1 MLIIYIK
8 NGEKRGKG
16 KREKERER
24 EREAVFSFKR
34 NISKIVFER
43 KGERKREKEVERGG
57 NTVHP
62 EIFERLV

>member
-24 EREAVFSFKR
+24 ERLYLVSNGTSARLYSRGGEK
-34 NISKIVFER
+34 ER
-43 KGERKREKEVERGG
+43 ERKR
-57 NTVHP
+57 
-62 EIFERLV
+62 

>member
-1 MLIIYIK
+1 M
-8 NGEKRGKG
+8 EKRE
-16 KREKERER
+16 EKEREKKR

-57 NTVHP
+57 NTAHP
-62 EIFERLV
+62 ENFERLV

>member
-24 EREAVFSFKR
+24 EAVLVSNATSARLYSNGRVK
-34 NISKIVFER
+34 ER
-43 KGERKREKEVERGG
+43 ERKR
-57 NTVHP
+57 
-62 EIFERLV
+62 

>member
-16 KREKERER
+16 KREKER

-62 EIFERLV
+62 

>member
-1 MLIIYIK
+1 M
-8 NGEKRGKG
+8 EKRE
-16 KREKERER
+16 EKEREKKR

-34 NISKIVFER
+34 NISKIGFER

-62 EIFERLV
+62 ENFERLV

>member
-1 MLIIYIK
+1 M
-8 NGEKRGKG
+8 EKREEKE
-16 KREKERER
+16 REKRER

>member
-8 NGEKRGKG
+8 NGERRGKG
-16 KREKERER
+16 KREKER

-43 KGERKREKEVERGG
+43 KGERERKR
-57 NTVHP
+57 
-62 EIFERLV
+62 

>member
-24 EREAVFSFKR
+24 ERERLYLVSNATSARLYSNGRVK
-34 NISKIVFER
+34 ER
-43 KGERKREKEVERGG
+43 ERKR
-57 NTVHP
+57 
-62 EIFERLV
+62 

>member
-62 EIFERLV
+62 ENFERLV

>member
-1 MLIIYIK
+1 MK

-16 KREKERER
+16 KREKER

>member
-1 MLIIYIK
+1 M
-8 NGEKRGKG
+8 EKREEKE
-16 KREKERER
+16 REKKRER

-34 NISKIVFER
+34 NISEIVFER

>member
-24 EREAVFSFKR
+24 EAVFSFKR
-34 NISKIVFER
+34 NISEIVFER
-43 KGERKREKEVERGG
+43 KGERKREKGRERRKYR
-57 NTVHP
+57 P
-62 EIFERLV
+62 PRKF

>member
-1 MLIIYIK
+1 M
-8 NGEKRGKG
+8 EKRE
-16 KREKERER
+16 EKEREKKR

-34 NISKIVFER
+34 NISEIVFER

-62 EIFERLV
+62 ENFERLV

>member
-1 MLIIYIK
+1 MIIIYIK

-24 EREAVFSFKR
+24 EAVFSFKR
-34 NISKIVFER
+34 NISEIVFER

-62 EIFERLV
+62 ENFERLV

>member
-16 KREKERER
+16 KREKER

-62 EIFERLV
+62 ENFERLV

>member
-24 EREAVFSFKR
+24 EAVFSFKR
-34 NISKIVFER
+34 NISRIVFER

>member
-16 KREKERER
+16 KREKER

-57 NTVHP
+57 NAVHP

>member
-1 MLIIYIK
+1 M
-8 NGEKRGKG
+8 EKRE
-16 KREKERER
+16 EKEREKR

-34 NISKIVFER
+34 NISEIVFER

-62 EIFERLV
+62 ENFERLV